1 MDPAP
6 GYDPLLPHDIMHMAV
21 EAGLGL
27 KLGVFGQLAAG
38 GLAGSFRI
46 VPAAGL
52 TKKEISRLRRSAE
65 TRDKSLLKEG
75 TNDSEASERAT
86 YLCWYEWLRRSDD
99 PVHRSTAASMAE
111 NAKHVRS
118 TTPPIE
124 IAALSE
130 AVVDRICEHLD
141 ELAAVWSG
149 LSVGEKMRVHWPELT
164 VSSDS

>member
-6 GYDPLLPHDIMHMAV
+6 GYDALLPHDIMHMAV

-38 GLAGSFRI
+38 GLAGTFRI
-46 VPAAGL
+46 VTDESLGKRE
-52 TKKEISRLRRSAE
+52 TSRLKRKAE
-65 TRDKSLLKEG
+65 SRDKALLKRG
-75 TNDSEASERAT
+75 TNDSAASERAT

-99 PVHRSTAASMAE
+99 PTLRSSSTRMAE

-118 TTPPIE
+118 TTPPDE

-130 AVVDRICEHLD
+130 PVLDRICNHLD
-141 ELAAVWSG
+141 ELSACWSG
-149 LSVGEKMRVHWPELT
+149 LAVGEKMRVRWPDLAA
-164 VSSDS
+164 SASR